1 MQTLA
6 NPAYFSWDQLIVA
19 HTPNHFSA
27 AAACELV
34 IVVIICFF
42 WVFVVLVSVQPCTSP
57 LCLSTSLCLPLY
69 LYAHCPPMYTFPLVG
84 NRSDQV
90 PGQRPSILSHKP
102 DGDMS
107 IRAQRSQYTFAGH
120 VFNSGQSVFTTTHLC
135 FPWTPPPLLKHCI
148 VLKVFETK
156 LNHWIL
162 SRFLIRIYY
171 VDQYW
176 LSAIFL
182 TAGHSWFKIP
192 FDNLNVALLTT
203 SALCKSVPLRLN
215 ELQMKVGRVV
225 RWLTRVDVPYMKPS
239 TQVQAMSPVYHLRL
253 ICRTLSPVGW
263 LWHASVILSLC
274 WGVWDGL
281 MGAFSQCPI
290 SPLYRPRP
298 DSVGRNQAIV
308 DTSPWPRGVR
318 SDLLVSTHRS
328 NSNLPIRYFRDRPRI
343 EKSYRFS

>member
-1 MQTLA
+1 MMVAWTISGASGETDEQSIDANRHIYNVERKKNLVSWKELLSCFVFYCVGLYLFHVIFFSSMQTLA

-90 PGQRPSILSHKP
+90 PGHRPSILSHKP

-162 SRFLIRIYY
+162 SRFLIRIY
-171 VDQYW
+171 QYW
-176 LSAIFL
+176 LSAIF
-182 TAGHSWFKIP
+182 
-192 FDNLNVALLTT
+192 
-203 SALCKSVPLRLN
+203 
-215 ELQMKVGRVV
+215 
-225 RWLTRVDVPYMKPS
+225 
-239 TQVQAMSPVYHLRL
+239 
-253 ICRTLSPVGW
+253 
-263 LWHASVILSLC
+263 
-274 WGVWDGL
+274 
-281 MGAFSQCPI
+281 
-290 SPLYRPRP
+290 
-298 DSVGRNQAIV
+298 
-308 DTSPWPRGVR
+308 
-318 SDLLVSTHRS
+318 
-328 NSNLPIRYFRDRPRI
+328 
-343 EKSYRFS
+343 